1 MIYNPRVSKE
11 NKHAIKYCFTLVKSL
26 ILWPNSFISFTAA
39 VALVP
44 QEPKE
49 TSAVLGQLGTTLLA
63 KPVTSVTKPNVGL
76 TAEIERPNQGQV
88 GVVVIP
94 KSAQTPPAKTLTATV
109 QGYAPPS
116 SLSMTLLTCNNLQI
130 KR

>member
-1 MIYNPRVSKE
+1 M
-11 NKHAIKYCFTLVKSL
+11 VKSL

-109 QGYAPPS
+109 QGYAPLS
-116 SLSMTLLTCNNLQI
+116 SLSITLLTCNNLQI

>member
-1 MIYNPRVSKE
+1 M
-11 NKHAIKYCFTLVKSL
+11 VKSL

-44 QEPKE
+44 QEAKE
-49 TSAVLGQLGTTLLA
+49 TSAALGQLGTTLLA
-63 KPVTSVTKPNVGL
+63 KPVTSITKPNVGL